1 MDEFGTI
8 DLPVKGGKWFDH
20 MTMGKSITDYDSMVV
35 LTHFKYISLVDLEV
49 LIKILVLK
57 MLMEELE
64 RGWFILLK
72 GKVSSLI

>member
-1 MDEFGTI
+1 
-8 DLPVKGGKWFDH
+8 
-20 MTMGKSITDYDSMVV
+20 MGKSITDYDSMVV

-64 RGWFILLK
+64 RG
-72 GKVSSLI
+72 